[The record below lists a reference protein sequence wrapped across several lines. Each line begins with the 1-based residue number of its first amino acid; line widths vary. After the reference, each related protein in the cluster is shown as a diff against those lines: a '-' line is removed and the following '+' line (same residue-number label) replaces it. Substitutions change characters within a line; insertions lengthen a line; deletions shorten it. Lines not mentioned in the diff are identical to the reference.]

1 MRFRVEPR
9 DVPAPIA
16 ARRLGL
22 TETKFNELYPR
33 LRAGGFPAPDDVTGN
48 YDLDAI
54 DEWRKRRNPHLF
66 NLSPAPPMAKNAD
79 DVIRERLKR
88 ATNG

>member
-9 DVPAPIA
+9 DVPAAVA
-16 ARRLGL
+16 ARRLGI
-22 TETKFNELYPR
+22 TEAKFNELFHR
-33 LRAGGFPAPDDVTGN
+33 LRASGFPAPDDITGN

-66 NLSPAPPMAKNAD
+66 NLSPAPPAARNAN
-79 DVIRERLKR
+79 DVIHERLKR
-88 ATNG
+88 VANG

>member
-9 DVPAPIA
+9 DVPVDAI

-22 TETKFNELYPR
+22 SRVKFDEVRDQLF
-33 LRAGGFPAPDDVTGN
+33 AKGFPRPDDITGN
-48 YDLDAI
+48 YDLDAV

-66 NLSPAPPMAKNAD
+66 GIAAAPVALDASSVVASRVRQRKY
-79 DVIRERLKR
+79 
-88 ATNG
+88 G

>member
-9 DVPAPIA
+9 DVPADVA

-22 TETKFNELYPR
+22 TRVRFDEVRDQLFAK
-33 LRAGGFPAPDDVTGN
+33 GFPRPDDITGN

-66 NLSPAPPMAKNAD
+66 GIAPVAVAVD
-79 DVIRERLKR
+79 ASSVVASRLKQR
-88 ATNG
+88 KYV

>member
-9 DVPAPIA
+9 DVPAAVA

-22 TETKFNELYPR
+22 TETKFIELFPK
-33 LRAGGFPAPDDVTGN
+33 LRASGFPAPDEITGN

-66 NLSPAPPMAKNAD
+66 NIDAAPPMAKNAN
-79 DVIRERLKR
+79 DVVTERLKR
-88 ATNG
+88 ASNG